1 MRSGVP
7 KLDFTGSE
15 REALALNQIS
25 VAIKTDKYEVT
36 IIRDQHL
43 SIAAQ
48 IATHLF
54 AFSKGVDVF
63 SGRLDLN
70 ASARRKLAF
79 DQFTF
84 SSLLKLIGSKETP
97 VGKTGAPVRN

>member
-1 MRSGVP
+1 MMCRRLP
-7 KLDFTGSE
+7 KFGFSRRE

-54 AFSKGVDVF
+54 ALSKGVDVF
-63 SGRLDLN
+63 SGRLDLD

-79 DQFTF
+79 DQFTLG
-84 SSLLKLIGSKETP
+84 SLLKLIGSKETP
-97 VGKTGAPVRN
+97 VGKTGA